1 VTDRR
6 GLAVVTGASSGIG
19 LAFAERLAADGH
31 PLLLVARREERLREI
46 TQRLAAQHGVEA
58 AFVVADLASAEG
70 RATCRDAI
78 DAGGGDVDTV
88 VLNAGFGAM
97 GAVAAVGRERQTEMV
112 ALNCE
117 AVVDLACHVLP
128 AMIARGSGDVIVV
141 SSAAAFQPIPYTA
154 TYAATKA
161 FELFFVEAL
170 SAELHG
176 TGVRAIA
183 ACPGPTSTEF
193 GQAAGASGESR
204 WIPHET
210 AEGVVAATLHA
221 LERGRARVAT
231 GGLARITTVLAS
243 VLPRRVIVWGA
254 GALHRKFARSE
265 EGQGH

>member
-1 VTDRR
+1 MTDRP

-31 PLLLVARREERLREI
+31 PLLLVARREERLRQI
-46 TQRLAAQHGVEA
+46 TQRLAAQHGVDA
-58 AFVVADLASAEG
+58 GFVVADLASAEG
-70 RATCRDAI
+70 REACREAI
-78 DAGGGDVDTV
+78 DAVGGDVDTV
-88 VLNAGFGAM
+88 VLNAGFGAV
-97 GAVAAVGRERQTEMV
+97 GTVAAVGRERQTEMV

-128 AMIARGSGDVIVV
+128 GMIARGSGSVIAV

-183 ACPGPTSTEF
+183 ACPGPTATEF
-193 GQAAGASGESR
+193 GQASGASAGQR
-204 WIPHET
+204 WIPRET
-210 AEGVVAATLHA
+210 AEGVVAATLLA
-221 LERGRARVAT
+221 LGRGRARVAT
-231 GGLARITTVLAS
+231 GGLARVTTVLAS

-254 GALHRKFARSE
+254 GALHRRFARSDPRH
-265 EGQGH
+265 GH

>member
-46 TQRLAAQHGVEA
+46 TQRLSAQHGVDV
-58 AFVVADLASAEG
+58 AFVVAG
-70 RATCRDAI
+70 RAACRDAV
-78 DAGGGDVDTV
+78 DAVDGDVDMV
-88 VLNAGFGAM
+88 VLNAGFSAM
-97 GAVAAVGRERQTEMV
+97 GTVAAVGRERQTEMV
-112 ALNCE
+112 ALNCK

-154 TYAATKA
+154 TYAATKT

-170 SAELHG
+170 SSELHG

-183 ACPGPTSTEF
+183 ACPGPTATEF
-193 GQAAGASGESR
+193 GQASGASAGSR
-204 WIPHET
+204 WIPRET
-210 AEGVVAATLHA
+210 AEGVVAATLHG
-221 LERGRARVAT
+221 LERGRVRVAT
-231 GGLARITTVLAS
+231 GGLARVTTVLAS

-254 GALHRKFARSE
+254 GVVHRKFAGS
-265 EGQGH
+265 GAGHRH

>member
-1 VTDRR
+1 MTDRR

-19 LAFAERLAADGH
+19 LAFAQRLAADGH

-46 TQRLAAQHGVEA
+46 TQRLAAQHGVDVG
-58 AFVVADLASAEG
+58 FVVADLASVDG

-78 DAGGGDVDTV
+78 DAVGGDVDTV

-97 GAVAAVGRERQTEMV
+97 GTVAAVGRERQTEMV

-170 SAELHG
+170 ATELAG

-183 ACPGPTSTEF
+183 ACPGPTTTEF
-193 GQAAGASGESR
+193 GQVAGVSAGPRWMPRES
-204 WIPHET
+204 
-210 AEGVVAATLHA
+210 ADGVVAATFRA
-221 LERGRARVAT
+221 LERGRPRVAT
-231 GGLARITTVLAS
+231 GALSRMTSALAS
-243 VLPRRVIVWGA
+243 VLPRRLVVWGA
-254 GALHRKFARSE
+254 GVLHRKFSSNRS
-265 EGQGH
+265 H